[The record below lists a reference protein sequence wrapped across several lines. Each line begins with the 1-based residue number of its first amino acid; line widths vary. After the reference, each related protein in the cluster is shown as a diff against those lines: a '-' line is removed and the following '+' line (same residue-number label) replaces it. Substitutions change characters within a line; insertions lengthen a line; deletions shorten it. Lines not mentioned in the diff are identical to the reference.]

1 MSRPKLPRPT
11 PRMKVLLAHIEAH
24 GPISPNDL
32 TDVDGICRDDV
43 DYYLREMKKEG
54 LVYIQEGL
62 VYIHSYG
69 PSPCRTGYTVKLYA
83 AGDGIDAKR
92 PLPPRR
98 KYRRKGGEHGD
109 AVARGREMKAARREQ
124 AIVHIPPRDALA
136 VAMFG
141 EAA

>member
-32 TDVDGICRDDV
+32 TDVDGICREDV

-54 LVYIQEGL
+54 LVYI
-62 VYIHSYG
+62 HSYG
-69 PSPCRTGYTVKLYA
+69 PSPCRLGYTVKLYA
-83 AGDGIDAKR
+83 AGSGIDAKR
-92 PLPPRR
+92 PPAPRR

-136 VAMFG
+136 VAMYG
-141 EAA
+141 ETA